1 MSIPSRPIDGR
12 TISGGL
18 MLLVAIGFISIG
30 FTYPYLRAHGDY
42 GQMTPPP
49 PPPPPPPPTQ
59 PPPLFIPP
67 PQKTFTPPIVVPTDV
82 TRPPISS
89 SLISVPSSTTGLVPA
104 KEGEFPSVDKL
115 GGSTDFLLV
124 KSKDS
129 TQWSKISPY
138 AASLQSGSLLVG
150 VRKPSQTGMVQT
162 PIGDIAIYAGADVL
176 ISFDNGILRVT
187 NLDGLGTSCQ
197 VKLIGPQTGSLE
209 TKVFAL
215 KPGYELIFSENKLT
229 SRDLKPVDGLAR
241 RQPQLM
247 GNDHLALA
255 QISIEGLMNNSSLLA
270 NLNQADSGSKE
281 RRMLAD
287 MSKMA
292 AVLNQV
298 HGVYGYEAVD
308 SGLQPGD

>member
-1 MSIPSRPIDGR
+1 MSIPSRPIDGK

-30 FTYPYLRAHGDY
+30 FTYPYLKAHGDY
-42 GQMTPPP
+42 GHMTPPP
-49 PPPPPPPPTQ
+49 PPPPPPPPVVPIFT
-59 PPPLFIPP
+59 PPPS
-67 PQKTFTPPIVVPTDV
+67 KTFNPPIVVPTDV
-82 TRPPISS
+82 TRAPISTS
-89 SLISVPSSTTGLVPA
+89 MISIPSSTTGLVPA
-104 KEGEFPSVDKL
+104 KEGEFPSIDKL
-115 GGSTDFLLV
+115 GGSIDFLLV
-124 KSKDS
+124 KAKDN
-129 TQWSKISPY
+129 TQWAKVSPY

-162 PIGDIAIYAGADVL
+162 PVGDIAIYAGADVL
-176 ISFDNGILRVT
+176 ISFENGVLRVT
-187 NLDGLGTSCQ
+187 NIDGLGTSCQ
-197 VKLIGPQTGSLE
+197 VKLLGPQSSSLE

-229 SRDLKPVDGLAR
+229 SGDLKPSDGLAR
-241 RQPQLM
+241 RQPQVM
-247 GNDHLALA
+247 GNNHLALA

-270 NLNQADSGSKE
+270 NLNQSDSGSKE

-308 SGLQPGD
+308 SGLQPGN